1 MTSVRAMWDFGDPAG
16 SEARF
21 RAAAVGDNRQVMLT
35 QVARALGLQGQ
46 YDAGHALLDEVAGDA
61 TLGDE
66 ARIRVRLERGRL
78 LNSAGRADE
87 ARPEFEAAIALAA
100 EAGEEFLHIDA
111 VHMLAIVQ
119 PEQAERLLEGAL
131 DLAARATDPEARNW
145 DASLLNNLGMAHH
158 AAGDLPAALASFE
171 AALTARLR
179 SGNAGDVRV
188 ARWMIAWTLRLL
200 GHTGDAL
207 AMQQAL
213 KAELDAAGE
222 TDPYVDEELSLLTD
236 GDTAGR

>member
-1 MTSVRAMWDFGDPAG
+1 MTSVRTLWDFADPAA

-21 RAAAVGDNRQVMLT
+21 REAASGSDRLAMLT

-46 YDAGHALLDEVAGDA
+46 YDAGHVVLDEVAADPA
-61 TLGDE
+61 LDVE

-78 LNSAGRADE
+78 LNSAGRPDE
-87 ARPEFEAAIALAA
+87 ARPEFEAAIELAA
-100 EAGEEFLHIDA
+100 ETGEEFLHIDA
-111 VHMLAIVQ
+111 VHMLAIVR
-119 PEQAERLLEGAL
+119 PEQAEGLLEGAL
-131 DLAARATDPEARNW
+131 DLAGRATDPEARNW

-171 AALTARLR
+171 AALAARLR
-179 SGNAGDVRV
+179 IGVPGDIRV

-200 GHTGDAL
+200 GRTGDAL
-207 AMQQAL
+207 AMQQSL

-222 TDPYVDEELSLLTD
+222 NDPYVDEELTLLTS